1 MDERY
6 KDKIRDLEET
16 LVNEDL
22 IPPPEDDGFY
32 DEPSPFENSGM
43 GEGDEYL

>member
-6 KDKIRDLEET
+6 KQKIRDLEET

-22 IPPPEDDGFY
+22 IPPPENNSFY
-32 DEPSPFENSGM
+32 NEPSLFEAMGM
-43 GEGDEYL
+43 EEEMG